1 MDSTRASYH
10 TIDDYIATFP
20 ADIQALL
27 EAVRATIR
35 AAAPD
40 AQERISY
47 QMPAFAQSGNLVYF
61 AAMKGYIGFYPTSSG
76 VAAFQKELEPYAST
90 KGAVHFPFDQPL
102 PLDLIRRITE
112 YRVAENLKRAEVRAK
127 AKRSDSSR
135 P

>member
-1 MDSTRASYH
+1 VDSKSASYR
-10 TIDDYIATFP
+10 TIDEYIATFP
-20 ADIQALL
+20 ADIQSLL
-27 EAVRATIR
+27 AAVRATIR

-47 QMPAFAQSGNLVYF
+47 LMPTFAQQGNLVHF

-76 VAAFQKELEPYAST
+76 VESFQTELAPYAST

-112 YRVAENLKRAEVRAK
+112 YRVGENLKRAAARANSGQTGS
-127 AKRSDSSR
+127 AR

>member
-1 MDSTRASYH
+1 MDSKRASYQ
-10 TIDDYIATFP
+10 TIDEYIATFP
-20 ADIQALL
+20 ADIQSLL

-40 AQERISY
+40 AQERIAY
-47 QMPAFAQSGNLVYF
+47 QMPTFAQQGNLVHF
-61 AAMKGYIGFYPTSSG
+61 AAMRGYIGFYPTSNG
-76 VAAFQKELEPYAST
+76 VEAFQTELAPYAST

-112 YRVAENLKRAEVRAK
+112 YRVGENLKRAAARAK
-127 AKRSDSSR
+127 SGRTGSAR

>member
-1 MDSTRASYH
+1 MDSKSASYQ
-10 TIDDYIATFP
+10 TIDEYIAQFP

-27 EAVRATIR
+27 AAVRATIR

-40 AQERISY
+40 AQERIAY
-47 QMPAFAQSGNLVYF
+47 QMPTFAQQGNLVHF

-76 VAAFQKELEPYAST
+76 VEAFQTELAPYAST

-112 YRVAENLKRAEVRAK
+112 FRVRENLKRAAARAK
-127 AKRSDSSR
+127 SGRTGSAR

>member
-1 MDSTRASYH
+1 MDSKSASYH

-20 ADIQALL
+20 ADVQALL
-27 EAVRATIR
+27 ETVRATIH
-35 AAAPD
+35 ASAPD

-47 QMPAFAQSGNLVYF
+47 QMPAFAQNGNLVYF

-76 VAAFQKELEPYAST
+76 VAAFQQELASYAST

-112 YRVAENLKRAEVRAK
+112 YRVTENLSRAEAK
-127 AKRSDSSR
+127 GKGRRSDSSR